1 MSPQAKTADEKML
14 TQLRQTAGRYGVQVE
29 IKSAGHFHIQGALL
43 VNYYPFSAKRTA
55 YVANT
60 TKAIKDVAPK
70 DAVKLAVT
78 LPPVTKDFKR
88 KSYRPMKLKML
99 KKHAFCNWCKCALVD
114 ETATVDH
121 RIPLSRGGL
130 DNDNNRVLA
139 CAPCNNKR
147 GNEMPELKV
156 MP

>member
-1 MSPQAKTADEKML
+1 MSEPAREADQRML
-14 TQLRQTAGRYGVQVE
+14 TQLRKTATRVGAQVE
-29 IKSAGHFHIQGALL
+29 LKGAGHFHIQGALL
-43 VNYYPFSAKRTA
+43 VNYYPFSKKRTA

-60 TKAIKDVAPK
+60 TKSVAHLEPR
-70 DAVKLAVT
+70 DAVKLAMT

-99 KKHAFCNWCKCALVD
+99 KKHAFCHWCKCALVD

-139 CAPCNNKR
+139 CVPCNNKR
-147 GNEMPELKV
+147 GNTMPELKV
-156 MP
+156 TP